1 MMVSLG
7 LGGTL
12 WFLLISATAG
22 HLDPA
27 SASPVTCSSEGAECD
42 NSGDNLLDAVMHVM
56 ILEECRQMC
65 LDDDNCGFIS
75 YFGEDSAPF
84 SHLCQLFTSCDAVN
98 NCSHCVSENMACFR
112 TCGSNTVG
120 DLDENVVDLIT
131 NVESELA
138 CKQLC
143 LNTISCSFYTFYFPN
158 DTLVANYCFLQTEFV
173 GPAQPCT
180 TCVTAPI
187 DCTATQCSLTMD
199 GEEVTSLMLTSVD
212 QTKEISVKRH
222 SGWQC
227 ELTFLVVGGGGRDGG
242 NNFGGAGSG
251 YLEYHSVQL
260 TEDTVLT
267 ARVGDQGQ
275 ASSVSI
281 RGGDTVTAQPGQ
293 DGQGDDGGDGYSG
306 GGANGSSGHG
316 GDGGSDGGNGENG
329 WIGSSGHQGTGGS
342 GTGEDIS
349 VYSFTTWTLAPG
361 DGGVQYSNGCGGGG
375 GGILVDG
382 EGPRSSEYR
391 GQGYGGGAA
400 GCTGDVSD
408 EAGLQGVILIEI
420 N

>member
-1 MMVSLG
+1 MMMSLS

-27 SASPVTCSSEGAECD
+27 SASPVICSSEGAECD
-42 NSGDNLLDAVMHVM
+42 NTGDNLLDAVMHVM

-65 LDDDNCGFIS
+65 LDDDNCRFIS

-98 NCSHCVSENMACFR
+98 NCSNCVSENMACFR

-143 LNTISCSFYTFYFPN
+143 LNTFSCSFYTFYFPT

-187 DCTATQCSLTMD
+187 DCTANQCSLTMD
-199 GEEVTSLMLTSVD
+199 GEEATSLMLTSVD

-267 ARVGDQGQ
+267 AQVGDQGQ

-281 RGGDTVTAQPGQ
+281 SGGDTVTAQPGQ

-316 GDGGSDGGNGENG
+316 GDGGTDGGNGENG

-361 DGGVQYSNGCGGGG
+361 DGGVQYANGCGGGG

-382 EGPRSSEYR
+382 EGPQSSEYR

-400 GCTGDVSD
+400 GCTGDVGD

>member
-1 MMVSLG
+1 MRGFSVGVFFSI
-7 LGGTL
+7 
-12 WFLLISATAG
+12 LI
-22 HLDPA
+22 L
-27 SASPVTCSSEGAECD
+27 SASCDGQVEQVIPGADSPITCSTEGVECAT
-42 NSGDNLLDAVMHVM
+42 NQDNLIDAVTHVM
-56 ILEECRQMC
+56 TLEECRQMC
-65 LDDDNCGFIS
+65 LDDDNCQFLS
-75 YFGEDSAPF
+75 YFDDKAPV
-84 SHLCQLFTSCDAVN
+84 SHICLMFKSCKSQN
-98 NCSHCVSENMACFR
+98 NCSNCVTENMACFR
-112 TCGSNTVG
+112 TCGSNIVG

-143 LNTISCSFYTFYFPN
+143 LNTFSCSFYTFYFPT

-187 DCTATQCSLTMD
+187 DCAVTQCSLTID

-267 ARVGDQGQ
+267 AQVGDQGQ

-281 RGGDTVTAQPGQ
+281 SGGDTVTAQPGQ

-316 GDGGSDGGNGENG
+316 GDGGTDGGNGENG
-329 WIGSSGHQGTGGS
+329 TSGHHGGS

-361 DGGVQYSNGCGGGG
+361 DGGVQYANGCGGGG

-382 EGPRSSEYR
+382 EGPQSSEYR

-400 GCTGDVSD
+400 GGTGDVSD